1 LDDLYNNKVKDLEF
15 EDEWKININLFFKII

>member
-15 EDEWKININLFFKII
+15 EDEWKININLFF